1 MFIISL
7 KMIEALKIPEN
18 NDSRAPCLDTLS
30 SRRRSKSGIQP
41 AQEAKCLPLEAMHR
55 CNGVFTDYNNRG
67 IIKEFEVSHYAAL
80 TVWRK
85 R

>member
-41 AQEAKCLPLEAMHR
+41 AQAAKCLPSEAMHKKHESHR
-55 CNGVFTDYNNRG
+55 RMQ
-67 IIKEFEVSHYAAL
+67 IIIYYDLYEIWIE
-80 TVWRK
+80 
-85 R
+85 